1 MNIKYLD
8 HDRMELLIDRAFDE
22 EIYDLDDE
30 SLFHNIFE
38 KWLYSEIRIHVN
50 DLRIKHLEEIVQS
63 NTKIYD
69 LRLDILKNI
78 RVR

>member
-1 MNIKYLD
+1 MNLKYQD
-8 HDRMELLIDRAFDE
+8 NDRIQLIIDRAFDDE
-22 EIYDLDDE
+22 TYDLDDE